1 MLSRPNSLRRAVA
14 MRMRVALLVIHAKSL
29 RDSPAPGPRAPRR
42 AVLGGILTAPQWAR
56 AQSPYDAA
64 FAASTKLDADA
75 FYAAHPYR
83 SPGDVLTYIEK
94 CAAPGDASAV
104 LQAFEY
110 FGKKYPMYSIGA
122 TKGKILDGAVA
133 KAKPLALMPTRTAL
147 SLVLP
152 ALPNVS

>member
-1 MLSRPNSLRRAVA
+1 MAS
-14 MRMRVALLVIHAKSL
+14 VALLIINVHAL
-29 RDSPAPGPRAPRR
+29 RDSSPASRIPRR

-83 SPGDVLTYIEK
+83 SAGDVLAYIEK
-94 CAAPGDASAV
+94 CAAPGDANAV

-122 TKGKILDGAVA
+122 TKGKILDSAVA
-133 KAKPLALMPTRTAL
+133 TGAAGEV
-147 SLVLP
+147 LVMVLQVELLRGARFAEGATP
-152 ALPNVS
+152 VAA